1 MTLTGRKSLI
11 AILTGSLLSGQAL
24 AIQPYNMPVGVTET
38 SRTLFDLHMLV
49 FWVCVVIGVGVF
61 GVMFYSIW
69 KHRKS
74 RGHEAAKFHEST
86 LVEFV
91 WTVIPFAI
99 LIAIAIPATKAMI
112 DIEDTSDSDM
122 TVKITAY
129 QWKWHYDYLD
139 DGVSFYSTLSTPRD
153 EIYNEAPKNENYLLE
168 VDNQVVLPI
177 NKKIRFLL
185 TSNDVLHAWWVPDLA
200 VKRDAI
206 PGFVNE
212 MWTNIEKPGIYRGQC
227 AELCGRDHGFMPIV
241 VRAVEQDEYDQWVAG
256 QKAAAA
262 GDAPAA
268 PRKAAVEPSATT
280 PGSVV
285 TGEAAGEQTDKQG
298 A

>member
-1 MTLTGRKSLI
+1 MALTGRQSLFATLTGFLV
-11 AILTGSLLSGQAL
+11 AGQAM
-24 AIQPYNMPVGVTET
+24 AVQPYNMPVGVTNT
-38 SRTLFDLHMLV
+38 SRTLYDLHMMV

-61 GVMFYSIW
+61 AVMFYSIW

-74 RGHEAAKFHEST
+74 RGHEAATFHEST
-86 LVEFV
+86 LVEFI

-139 DGVSFYSTLSTPRD
+139 DGVSFYSTLSTPRA
-153 EIYNEAPKNENYLLE
+153 EIYNEEPKNKNYLLQ
-168 VDNQVVLPI
+168 VDNEVVLPV
-177 NKKIRFLL
+177 NKKIRFLI
-185 TSNDVLHAWWVPDLA
+185 TANDVLHAWWVPDLA

-212 MWTNIEKPGIYRGQC
+212 MWTRIDKPGVYRGQC

-241 VRAVEQDEYDQWVAG
+241 VRAVEQEDYDQWVA
-256 QKAAAA
+256 QKKASVASAAPTAASPAVAAPSAVA
-262 GDAPAA
+262 GDPAEPAA
-268 PRKAAVEPSATT
+268 VQ
-280 PGSVV
+280 VNNH
-285 TGEAAGEQTDKQG
+285 G

>member
-1 MTLTGRKSLI
+1 MALTGRQSLF
-11 AILTGSLLSGQAL
+11 AALTGSLVAGPAL

-38 SRTLFDLHMLV
+38 SRTIYDLHMLV
-49 FWVCVVIGVGVF
+49 FWVCVVIGIGVF
-61 GVMFYSIW
+61 AVMFYSIW

-99 LIAIAIPATKAMI
+99 LIAIAVPATKAMI
-112 DIEDTSDSDM
+112 DIEDTADSDM

-139 DGVSFYSTLSTPRD
+139 DGVSFYSSLATPRD
-153 EIYNEAPKNENYLLE
+153 EIYNEAPKGEHYLLQ
-168 VDNQVVLPI
+168 VDNEVVLPV
-177 NKKIRFLL
+177 NKKVRFLL
-185 TSNDVLHAWWVPDLA
+185 TANDVIHAWWIPDLA

-212 MWTNIEKPGIYRGQC
+212 MWTRIEKPGVYRGQC

-241 VRAVEQDEYDQWVAG
+241 VRAVEQDEYDKWVAE
-256 QKAAAA
+256 K
-262 GDAPAA
+262 
-268 PRKAAVEPSATT
+268 K
-280 PGSVV
+280 GSVAGGASTTGNPEV
-285 TGEAAGEQTDKQG
+285 TTTSGAVDDSGDTDDLAAEQDRNHD